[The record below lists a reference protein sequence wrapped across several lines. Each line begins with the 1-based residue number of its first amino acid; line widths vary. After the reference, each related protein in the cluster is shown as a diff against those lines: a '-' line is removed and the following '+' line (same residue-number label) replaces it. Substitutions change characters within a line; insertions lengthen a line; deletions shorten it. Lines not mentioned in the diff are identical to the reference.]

1 MDRQTRSE
9 WNQFQQKH
17 MRPPPI
23 TVDLIVNNVANAV
36 ALIDC
41 GCLCYALISKRFA
54 YRHRLERF
62 QIPSRMIEGVN
73 GKLSEISEVAR
84 FSFKMHGYEETAY
97 AYVMDLSSS
106 EDVYLGR
113 GWMDHRDVS
122 VSPAKKSI
130 FIHSKGIR
138 VRSTEGRLQGGVSQ
152 VNAAAF
158 AALVRRHKNAP
169 NSV

>member
-54 YRHRLERF
+54 YRHCLERF
-62 QIPSRMIEGVN
+62 QIPARMIEGVN
-73 GKLSEISEVAR
+73 GKLLEINEVA
-84 FSFKMHGYEETAY
+84 
-97 AYVMDLSSS
+97 
-106 EDVYLGR
+106 
-113 GWMDHRDVS
+113 
-122 VSPAKKSI
+122 
-130 FIHSKGIR
+130 
-138 VRSTEGRLQGGVSQ
+138 
-152 VNAAAF
+152 
-158 AALVRRHKNAP
+158 
-169 NSV
+169 

>member
-54 YRHRLERF
+54 YCHRLERF
-62 QIPSRMIEGVN
+62 QIPARMIEGVN
-73 GKLSEISEVAR
+73 GKLLEINEVAQ
-84 FSFKMHGYEETAY
+84 FLFKMHGYEETAY
-97 AYVMDLSSS
+97 AYVMNLSSS
-106 EDVYLGR
+106 EDMYLGR
-113 GWMDHRDVS
+113 GWMNH
-122 VSPAKKSI
+122 
-130 FIHSKGIR
+130 
-138 VRSTEGRLQGGVSQ
+138 
-152 VNAAAF
+152 
-158 AALVRRHKNAP
+158 
-169 NSV
+169 